1 MKTQSVIDF
10 SLFKDKK
17 QCHEIIKKAVGD
29 YEGTNLDALFDHLTS
44 TFEQKTYK
52 LVNTTT
58 ASKELCDYAQAIVA
72 AFTDAAAEN
81 DTLNVEI
88 LEKNE
93 PKTDEKRTFF
103 SKIVEFSHAKPI
115 FLKGKCAKPNVFA
128 SFKTVVGDGK
138 YTVNIAANY
147 FYKLFLNGKFL
158 AFGPARTA
166 KNCARVD
173 KIELPSGGEI
183 VILVAAYNCRTL
195 TTCKHD
201 AFLCAEITDE
211 NGCVVAFTG
220 RDFEGYLPSCHVT
233 KSERY
238 SSQRHFCEV
247 WDFSLAPSLTD
258 ERDRA
263 EIEVIDRDI
272 HFIERYVDYPKYDV
286 RAAYGV
292 ASYGSLVFD
301 ESLPYNKKFY
311 SDRICASPD
320 CFTDDEIRYKPYEW
334 VQRRRQEKLSGPC
347 NFPISLS
354 ENTYAII
361 DLDRIETGF
370 ISLDVESDKG
380 AEIVIGFSE
389 DASADK
395 FVYTDMHCHNAAEF
409 IVTKG
414 TRTVT
419 TFEPYVLKYAI
430 VCVASGSITLNGFS
444 VIEYAHDM
452 SSVVIPDIEDEAL
465 ASVYRGAVRTFAHN
479 AVDIYTDCPS
489 RERAGWLCDSY
500 FTGKVEKYLLK
511 NSKTEEAFLENYL
524 LFEDTD
530 GDYPEGV
537 LPMCFPSDPTD
548 NHKFIPQW
556 TMWYIIEICDYIEN
570 RNPSADR
577 EMFRKSIEGLLAFYE
592 RYENADG
599 LLEKLPSWNF
609 VEWSVANKWT
619 QDVNYPTNFLY
630 ARVLECV
637 YILYGDEKHL
647 IKSKKVQSEAVR
659 QSFNGKV
666 FLDHAVRN
674 DSGKFVRLDDCS
686 EAGQYYAILFGGID
700 LSADKYSYLR
710 RLVFDVFGAERTEE
724 HPEIAEINAFIGA
737 YLRIE
742 ALLKLEKYDILLR
755 DIKELFGN
763 MEKTTGTLWEYRQRH
778 GSRDHGF
785 ASYALVAMMEA
796 LHNK

>member
-1 MKTQSVIDF
+1 MKKQAIIDF
-10 SLFKDKK
+10 SFCKDQK
-17 QCHEIIKKAVGD
+17 QCHEVIKNAVGD
-29 YEGTNLDALFDHLTS
+29 YDGANLDALYDHLTS
-44 TFEQKTYK
+44 TFEPKAYK
-52 LVNTTT
+52 LLNT
-58 ASKELCDYAQAIVA
+58 ALAPENLCDYAQAIVDT
-72 AFTDAAAEN
+72 FTDAAAEN
-81 DTLNVEI
+81 DTINVEI
-88 LEKNE
+88 CEKYE
-93 PKTDEKRTFF
+93 PKFDEKRAFF
-103 SKIVEFSHAKPI
+103 SKKEEFSHAKPI
-115 FLKGKCAKPNVFA
+115 FVKGKSSEPNVFA
-128 SFKTVVGDGK
+128 SFKTVLGEGS
-138 YTVNIAANY
+138 YTVKLAANY
-147 FYKLFLNGKFL
+147 FYKLYLNGKFV

-173 KIELPSGGEI
+173 NIELPSGGEL
-183 VILVAAYNCRTL
+183 VILVAGYNCHSL

-201 AFLCAEITDE
+201 TFLCAEVTDE
-211 NGCVVAFTG
+211 NGSIVAFTG

-233 KSERY
+233 ASERY
-238 SSQRHFCEV
+238 SSQRHFCEI
-247 WDFSLAPSLTD
+247 WDFSLASSLTD

-263 EIEVIDRDI
+263 EVEVIDRDI
-272 HFIERYVDYPKYDV
+272 RFMERYVDYPKYDV
-286 RAAYGV
+286 RAASGI
-292 ASYGSLVFD
+292 ASHGSLVFD
-301 ESLPYNKKFY
+301 EALPYNKKFY
-311 SDRICASPD
+311 SDRICAAPD
-320 CFTDDEIRYKPYEW
+320 CFSDDEIRYKPYEW
-334 VQRRRQEKLSGPC
+334 VQRRRQEKTAGEGA
-347 NFPISLS
+347 FPITLA

-370 ISLDVESDKG
+370 ISLDVEADER

-389 DASADK
+389 DASRDK
-395 FVYTDMHCHNAAEF
+395 FAYTDMHCHNAAEF
-409 IVTKG
+409 IVAKG
-414 TRTVT
+414 VSTVT

-444 VIEYAHDM
+444 VVEYAHDM
-452 SSVVIPDIEDEAL
+452 SSVTIPNIKDEAL

-500 FTGKVEKYLLK
+500 FTGKVEKYLLG

-548 NHKFIPQW
+548 SHKFIPQW

-570 RNPSADR
+570 RNPSADK

-592 RYENADG
+592 RYENEDG

-619 QDVNYPTNFLY
+619 HDVNYPTNFLY
-630 ARVLECV
+630 AKVLECA
-637 YILYGDEKHL
+637 YTLYGDENL
-647 IKSKKVQSEAVR
+647 LAKSKKVQAETLK

-666 FLDHAVRN
+666 FLDHSVRDEN
-674 DSGKFVRLDDCS
+674 GKLSRLDDCS
-686 EAGQYYAILFGGID
+686 EACQYYAILFGGFD
-700 LSADKYSYLR
+700 LGEDKYSYLR
-710 RLVFDVFGAERTEE
+710 RLVFDVFGAERTES

-742 ALLKLEKYDILLR
+742 ALLKLEKYEILLK

-763 MEKTTGTLWEYRQRH
+763 MEKSTGTLWEYRERH

-785 ASYALVAMMEA
+785 ASYALVAMMKGLE
-796 LHNK
+796 N